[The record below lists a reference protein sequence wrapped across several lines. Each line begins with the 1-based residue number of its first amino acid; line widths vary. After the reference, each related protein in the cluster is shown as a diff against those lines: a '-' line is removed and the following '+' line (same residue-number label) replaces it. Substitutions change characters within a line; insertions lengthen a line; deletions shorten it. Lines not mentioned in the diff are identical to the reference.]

1 MFTDDTTVYVE
12 KPMTS
17 TKNLK
22 EYKIN
27 IQKPTVLLYTSNEQ
41 GKTDVKNIK
50 SLIIT
55 QKLKYLDVNLSKY
68 VQDYK
73 TKL

>member
-1 MFTDDTTVYVE
+1 
-12 KPMTS
+12 MTS
-17 TKNLK
+17 AKTSELNKIK

-27 IQKPTVLLYTSNEQ
+27 IQKPTVFLYTSNEQ
-41 GKTDVKNIK
+41 GKTEVKNIK
-50 SLIIT
+50 SFIIT
-55 QKLKYLDVNLSKY
+55 QKWKYLDVNLSKY